1 MKSKQ
6 SDNGTEYKSKRK
18 TGYRDYIVFGVIVL
32 LTVIAGIK
40 NIELPG
46 VYFDS
51 AITDYLAAFVV
62 NPSALGEKTT
72 MSHVGLPLL
81 GGIYHGSLSMFLQ
94 LPILLIFE
102 ASPATLRVPYLLYY
116 AISTYILYKILEKL
130 TNRKI
135 AFGTAVVWTVMIY
148 GTTLSRTQYDIM
160 LPGLIFFLMAVFIF
174 VSKGDVLCST
184 DEKSTVKAEKYCF
197 LMGFSMGMAFYGYF
211 CFIFLAPVFMIF
223 IWILQKKNR
232 GWTET
237 AFITGLIAGSC
248 LYFFGYA
255 DSLLT
260 NVLGHETITKL
271 ALAVF
276 CMVFIGVCG
285 FPSWYFL
292 TGKKKETVLKRF
304 YMVVLGVGALVAV
317 AGLMLVLPL
326 LKGKLSSSGLDVLGN
341 QISIGDRLTLFFQWF
356 GKLATDT
363 KCEEMINGQRTSV
376 APIVVTALF
385 ILMQILYFT
394 CYFVSHFKEK
404 RAGEKNDTVSDS
416 LDADGTDRKIM
427 NMQKIIF
434 LISFYIIFYL
444 CSLLFISRMQ
454 PQHFV
459 PLLFLMPLV
468 AVAEMY
474 ELLKAH
480 RYLAYPVLGAAGIVL
495 LILSGYDHIRF
506 HEVLEDEEGVKS
518 YSIDYTELAEIAL
531 DEYEHD
537 KKTVWLF
544 ADPGFYPTFIYLTEN
559 EVPTDIL
566 YGING
571 DTESVA
577 RFKYFSDRGYDIN
590 IVSNGNAEEF
600 DALLS
605 AVKEQY
611 GSENVQ
617 VQEYRDNK
625 RNYLFARIMVQ

>member
-6 SDNGTEYKSKRK
+6 SHNGTE
-18 TGYRDYIVFGVIVL
+18 YRDYIVFGVIVL
-32 LTVIAGIK
+32 LTVIAGIR

-51 AITDYLAAFVV
+51 AITDYLAAFVI

-94 LPILLIFE
+94 LPILLIFD

-130 TNRKI
+130 TNWKI
-135 AFGTAVVWTVMIY
+135 AFGTAVAWAVMIY

-160 LPGLIFFLMAVFIF
+160 LPGLIFFLLAVFTFI
-174 VSKGDVLCST
+174 SKWDALCST

-197 LMGFSMGMAFYGYF
+197 LMGLSMGMAFYGYF

-223 IWILQKKNR
+223 IWTLREKNR
-232 GWTET
+232 GWAET

-260 NVLGHETITKL
+260 NILGHETITKL

-285 FPSWYFL
+285 FPSRYFL
-292 TGKKKETVLKRF
+292 TGKKKGTILKRF
-304 YMVVLGVGALVAV
+304 YLVILGAGALVGV
-317 AGLMLVLPL
+317 VGLVFVLPL

-356 GKLATDT
+356 GKLATDI
-363 KCEEMINGQRTSV
+363 KCEEMINAQSTSA
-376 APIVVTALF
+376 APIVVIALF
-385 ILMQILYFT
+385 ILMQIMYFAY
-394 CYFVSHFKEK
+394 YFVKYFKRKKTSEK
-404 RAGEKNDTVSDS
+404 Y
-416 LDADGTDRKIM
+416 GTKIM
-427 NMQKIIF
+427 F
-434 LISFYIIFYL
+434 LLSFFIIFYL

-459 PLLFLMPLV
+459 PLLFLVPV
-468 AVAEMY
+468 VTVAEMY

-480 RYLAYPVLGAAGIVL
+480 RYLTYPVLGVAGIVL

-577 RFKYFSDRGYDIN
+577 RLKYFSDRGYDIN

-600 DALLS
+600 DELLS

-625 RNYLFARIMVQ
+625 RNYLFARILVQ